1 MGERQGRHRLALVA
15 AGRVPPDTVIED
27 GTLFNAF
34 TGEFIPGQS
43 LWIKDGRIA
52 CVSPDPWPGPEE
64 GIEFI
69 GARGRVL
76 LPGLMDAHTHVAYR
90 TGVQEFVRHVIPS
103 GVTTVVTETIE
114 LATVVGMEGIRC
126 LVEALRDQPIRF
138 YFTVPPM
145 CGLTPTEEVMA
156 PTHQDLL
163 RLLEDPSCLGLGEVY
178 WANIL
183 LDGPQG
189 DRVRELA
196 SMALHM
202 GKRVQGHT
210 AGASGRRLQAYTALG
225 VSSCHEPITEA
236 QVLDRLRLGYWVMIR
251 QGAIR
256 KELEGVKGIFHR
268 GVDHRRLIIATDSMD
283 PEGFME
289 EGYLDASVRRALEL
303 GVPPG
308 KVYQMV
314 TINVAEHFRL
324 DHLLGAIAP
333 GMAADV
339 VVVPAPEDFRPEL
352 VMRDGKVI
360 FREGK
365 ALQGPREV
373 AFPDGFFHTVAADP
387 SFIPGPPA
395 APRVRVMELETR
407 LVTREAIVDPRGPDG
422 KDLIMALAV
431 DRVAGRGSFM
441 GLLKGFGLTRGA
453 CGSTMCWDTPDMIV
467 VGCDPRSMRTAMGR
481 LVAIGGGAVYAIGEE
496 VIAEFPAPLCGVVS
510 LAPMERARDE
520 IRGVERALSD
530 NGVRWDKPLLTI
542 DTLGTA
548 AIPHLRITHHGY
560 VRLKDREV
568 LSVRP

>member
-1 MGERQGRHRLALVA
+1 MGEREIRHRLAQVA
-15 AGRVPPDTVIED
+15 AGRLPPDTVVMD
-27 GTLFNAF
+27 GTLFDAF
-34 TGEFIPGQS
+34 TGEFVPRQS
-43 LWIKDGRIA
+43 IWIKDGRIA
-52 CVSPDPWPGPEE
+52 YVGPDPWTGHDE
-64 GIEFI
+64 GIDFMD
-69 GARGRVL
+69 ARGKVL
-76 LPGLMDAHTHVAYR
+76 LPGLVDAHTHVAYR

-114 LATVVGMEGIRC
+114 LATVVGMEGIQC

-138 YFTVPPM
+138 YFTVPPL
-145 CGLTPTEEVMA
+145 CGLTPIEEAVA
-156 PTHQDLL
+156 PLPQELL
-163 RLLEDPSCLGLGEVY
+163 GPLRDPGCLGVGEIY
-178 WANIL
+178 WGNL
-183 LDGPQG
+183 LVDGPQG

-196 SMALHM
+196 SMALHL
-202 GKRVQGHT
+202 GKRVEGHT

-225 VSSCHEPITEA
+225 VSSCHEPITEG

-256 KELEGVKGIFHR
+256 KELEGVKGIFQR
-268 GVDHRRLIIATDSMD
+268 GVDPRRLIIATDSMD
-283 PEGFME
+283 PEGFLT

-308 KVYQMV
+308 RVYQMV
-314 TINVAEHFRL
+314 TLNAAEHFRL

-333 GMAADV
+333 GMLADIV
-339 VVVPAPEDFRPEL
+339 IVPAPDEFRPEL
-352 VMRDGKVI
+352 VMREGKVI

-365 ALQGPREV
+365 AMAGPREV
-373 AFPDGFFHTVAADP
+373 AFPDRFFHTVAADP
-387 SFIPGPPA
+387 RYIPAPLA
-395 APRVRVMELETR
+395 AEKVRVMELETR
-407 LVTREAIVDPRGPDG
+407 LVTREAIVDLRGPDG
-422 KDLIMALAV
+422 RDVVMALAM

-453 CGSTMCWDTPDMIV
+453 CGSTMCWDTADMVV
-467 VGCDPRSMRTAMGR
+467 VGCDELSIRTVMQRLAAM
-481 LVAIGGGAVYAIGEE
+481 GGGAVYAIGEE

-520 IRGVERALSD
+520 IRALETALRD
-530 NGVRWDKPLLTI
+530 NGVRWEKPLLTI

-568 LSVRP
+568 LSTHP